1 VRQRRHRAPAHAGDI
16 GDHGGVDLQTVAR
29 REAAG
34 AVGEADHL
42 LGAQQAG
49 ERIRVERLQPHV
61 PAPDCVDE
69 RVVLR
74 NAGAIQV
81 FFDRPEDLGV
91 PAELRLGGIVG
102 GAPDEADGIGEV
114 LELHLQDLALQVGVA
129 DVVVGVGQEMHRA
142 PAHGP
147 EHRLEADLRAAV
159 HTDAHRV
166 GCRGGRRGR
175 QQVQHIQAQPER
187 VCRRRVAAGLHHDR
201 ARVGG
206 VIDPEL
212 HQLPLAVRGPHQGRL
227 RPRLHRGAERVH
239 EGHVPVARARRHA
252 RHPNRHRPDGR
263 KERRRHLQEHVAE
276 GVTHVVR
283 PDVAE
288 RQRHAAGAA
297 HGPVLGHAAGAG
309 DEPER
314 RPPVQ

>member
-1 VRQRRHRAPAHAGDI
+1 
-16 GDHGGVDLQTVAR
+16 
-29 REAAG
+29 
-34 AVGEADHL
+34 
-42 LGAQQAG
+42 
-49 ERIRVERLQPHV
+49 
-61 PAPDCVDE
+61 
-69 RVVLR
+69 
-74 NAGAIQV
+74 
-81 FFDRPEDLGV
+81 
-91 PAELRLGGIVG
+91 
-102 GAPDEADGIGEV
+102 
-114 LELHLQDLALQVGVA
+114 
-129 DVVVGVGQEMHRA
+129 MHRA

-252 RHPNRHRPDGR
+252 RHPNRHRPAGR

-276 GVTHVVR
+276 GVAHVVR

-314 RPPVQ
+314 RPPVEVQVEGAVATRRAGGVGADPDEGARCGGERVGRGGGGPLDGHAAVGDAGQQRLAGVRMERVVAEALTGDRGVEASQTAVAGGQDRGDRGARGDR